1 MTGST
6 EGSKSATIPPQ
17 TVTRDGAITVP
28 YAGRIQVAGK
38 RVQDEPENRPPV
50 LAS

>member
-1 MTGST
+1 
-6 EGSKSATIPPQ
+6 
-17 TVTRDGAITVP
+17 VP

-38 RVQDEPENRPPV
+38 RVQDVQTQIEQELAGKSIDSEPENRPPV